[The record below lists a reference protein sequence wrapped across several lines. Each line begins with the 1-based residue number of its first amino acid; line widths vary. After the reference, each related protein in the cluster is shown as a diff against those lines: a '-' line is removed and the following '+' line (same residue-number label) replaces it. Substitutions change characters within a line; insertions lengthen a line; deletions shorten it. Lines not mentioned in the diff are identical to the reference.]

1 MPSVKNKVRLC
12 TTSPMSIFIV
22 ENLGGTPFYNRR
34 DDFERLL
41 DKYVTNP
48 RYKNFFAM
56 PYYEPTLHGL
66 EWHVDPE
73 FAHAV
78 KLSSMAGT
86 QQYYIAKNFI
96 AEATAYFRNLATQA
110 DDTEQPY
117 FNCLIKYID
126 STDIDEMAF
135 VTPSQVILGVW
146 GIMPMPGQNMQT
158 SVVTEVDDNRLHR
171 VSFETNNATLKG
183 NKSFMRRHGYKLHPG
198 IDVPTVTPDDG
209 YVFVSWIPFDP
220 NNAQVNE
227 DLHFVAQCEKVAT
240 PPPFQEP
247 IIVPP
252 PVEVTPPEPQL
263 CQVTFTD
270 GTYGTLSGP
279 SPSIKVPAGTV
290 LTPSMIPLVT
300 PLSGYSFLGWD
311 KPLEKPITGDTTFVA
326 QYSKVPWWRRWL
338 ADGCLRWLLLALLA
352 LLLFLLFAIVLT
364 RCTSCSGTFGGCVH
378 RIHDSIVGPDPA
390 DTLYHDNRV
399 VDSIRTRDGRR
410 IDDNGNRRGVRE
422 ISDDD
427 WSSDED
433 IAPPLVDEDGNP
445 ISQPGLLDP
454 DDPNSPKVM
463 SDRLNIFFDND
474 NPDFQKF
481 ATEFKRI
488 YPGEQYKIIGK
499 DKNTRWLLVQVPP
512 EERPKIRDELP
523 SKITSMKF
531 KVVDEVIMAGGQR
544 QGGSR
549 SNLPKGWHLTAA
561 HIKQA
566 WQITKGNANVTVAVV
581 DDGIDLNHEMF
592 SGRIIKPYNVFR
604 CDEHLS
610 AGMGHGTHV
619 AGLAA
624 GNTAHVNQGAAG
636 VAPNCKIMPVQVFD
650 NGQCTISGV
659 IRGIMY
665 AIRNNADVVNISIGT
680 AYPVELGNI
689 VPIEEQKEVARS
701 YFKPA
706 EEVWK
711 WVFEQADKKNT
722 IIVFAAGNSHLLASM
737 QPQLRSKHTI
747 NVGALG
753 KDNTMTEWSN
763 FGNTVYVTAPGEG
776 IYSSMPGNRYEAQDG
791 TSMAAPIVTGVVA
804 LMKSVN
810 KNVTVSQ
817 ALTALTSTGMSIRN
831 GNQSGPAI
839 QADKAV
845 NKIKQS

>member
-56 PYYEPTLHGL
+56 PYYEPALHGL

-78 KLSSMAGT
+78 KLSSLAGT
-86 QQYYIAKNFI
+86 QQYYVAKNYI
-96 AEATAYFRNLATQA
+96 AEATAYFRNLVTQVE
-110 DDTEQPY
+110 DNEQPY

-146 GIMPMPGQNMQT
+146 GIMPMPGQNMNT

-183 NKSFMRRHGYKLHPG
+183 TKSFMRRHGYKLHPG
-198 IDVPTVTPDDG
+198 IDVPKVIPDDG
-209 YVFVSWIPFDP
+209 YVFVSWMPFDP

-338 ADGCLRWLLLALLA
+338 ADGCLRWLLMALLA

-364 RCTSCSGTFGGCVH
+364 RCTSCSGAFGGCV
-378 RIHDSIVGPDPA
+378 RDAHDKLVGTT
-390 DTLYHDNRV
+390 DT
-399 VDSIRTRDGRR
+399 IRTPRIGNETDTIRTHDGRH
-410 IDDNGNRRGVRE
+410 IDDNGNRRGVRD
-422 ISDDD
+422 ISDDLD
-427 WSSDED
+427 GDEEV
-433 IAPPLVDEDGNP
+433 APPLVDEDGNP
-445 ISQPGLLDP
+445 ISEPGLLDP

-463 SDRLNIFFDND
+463 SDRLNRIIPDQCSLFILILGVLSIAGDLAEGSLWFSPEAKWYAPIINRVLAMLIGYGLLWLINFLCVTFLGKEGMGQGDMKLLGACGLLVGCYGLTVVLYVGFVTALFFALPLYIRKRLRIRNEKKEIANAEDPAAKRREIMLAKKNMHFAD
-474 NPDFQKF
+474 DPDYLAFGPFLAFGAAVFICAEKF
-481 ATEFKRI
+481 FFLR
-488 YPGEQYKIIGK
+488 IIGFFV
-499 DKNTRWLLVQVPP
+499 L
-512 EERPKIRDELP
+512 
-523 SKITSMKF
+523 
-531 KVVDEVIMAGGQR
+531 
-544 QGGSR
+544 
-549 SNLPKGWHLTAA
+549 
-561 HIKQA
+561 
-566 WQITKGNANVTVAVV
+566 
-581 DDGIDLNHEMF
+581 
-592 SGRIIKPYNVFR
+592 
-604 CDEHLS
+604 
-610 AGMGHGTHV
+610 
-619 AGLAA
+619 AGL
-624 GNTAHVNQGAAG
+624 
-636 VAPNCKIMPVQVFD
+636 
-650 NGQCTISGV
+650 
-659 IRGIMY
+659 
-665 AIRNNADVVNISIGT
+665 
-680 AYPVELGNI
+680 
-689 VPIEEQKEVARS
+689 
-701 YFKPA
+701 YF
-706 EEVWK
+706 
-711 WVFEQADKKNT
+711 
-722 IIVFAAGNSHLLASM
+722 
-737 QPQLRSKHTI
+737 
-747 NVGALG
+747 
-753 KDNTMTEWSN
+753 
-763 FGNTVYVTAPGEG
+763 
-776 IYSSMPGNRYEAQDG
+776 
-791 TSMAAPIVTGVVA
+791 
-804 LMKSVN
+804 
-810 KNVTVSQ
+810 
-817 ALTALTSTGMSIRN
+817 
-831 GNQSGPAI
+831 
-839 QADKAV
+839 
-845 NKIKQS
+845 